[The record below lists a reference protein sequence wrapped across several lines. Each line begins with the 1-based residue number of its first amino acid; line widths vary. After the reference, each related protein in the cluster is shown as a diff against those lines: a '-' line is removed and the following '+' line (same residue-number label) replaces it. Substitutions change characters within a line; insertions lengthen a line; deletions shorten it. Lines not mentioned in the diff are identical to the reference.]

1 MGYPSANGFTGTCY
15 EGFNGLARVAMYM
28 SSQAHSW
35 WSSFRLVNA
44 CLNTVVVHI
53 AWLLNTCLNEDQQ
66 SFNQT
71 CLNT

>member
-1 MGYPSANGFTGTCY
+1 MDSQELVMEASHR
-15 EGFNGLARVAMYM
+15 LARVAICM

-35 WSSFRLVNA
+35 WSSFRLVNT

-53 AWLLNTCLNEDQQ
+53 AWLVNTCLNEDQQ